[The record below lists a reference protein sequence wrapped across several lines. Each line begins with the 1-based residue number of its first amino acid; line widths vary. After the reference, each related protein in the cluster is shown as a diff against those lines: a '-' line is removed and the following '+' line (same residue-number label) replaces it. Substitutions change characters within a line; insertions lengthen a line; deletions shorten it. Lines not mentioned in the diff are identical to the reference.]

1 VSTLAKVR
9 PRALGAGGER
19 RAALPSRFVDANPP
33 HAHGDLPRIEVAV
46 VPDASPYAREVRAAA
61 VACGASFV
69 RSDAAMTTDIASR
82 LYVVDLTRALA
93 TARLGPRV
101 IAISRQPD
109 LDAYDIVEP
118 ASVPYRLPRALR
130 NLVEQ
135 EKLRARVDAERGT
148 VEALNE
154 IGYALSAITDRHQLL
169 DELLTHA
176 RRLLQAD
183 GGTVY
188 LVEDGLLHFAAAQ
201 NDTVPFFPS
210 RRTLAID
217 DRSLAGFVAMRG
229 VPLNIDDVRRID
241 VNVPYRPN
249 LSFDEQTGYR
259 TRSLLMVPLKD
270 RDGHVIAAL
279 ALINRKPVPGV
290 PLAAFDK
297 IMPFSDRHVA
307 LARSIA
313 GQAAV
318 ALETHRLYRDISLLV
333 LGFVEAAVTAIE
345 ARDPTTGG
353 HSHRVAELTT
363 LLAREVSDCDEPAF
377 SATHFNA
384 AELTELHYASMLHD
398 FGKVGV
404 REEVLLKATK
414 LYPWE
419 IAEVEMR
426 FRLAA
431 LEAVL
436 ESLREELGEHTL
448 KARIAVLHEDLA
460 LVRRLNRPNVPL
472 TEADRAAVRI
482 VAERWRLASGD
493 RDELVLRP
501 REVERLCIP
510 RGSLDPEERLEI
522 ERHVEHTFRF
532 LKVIPWTR
540 ELRNVPNLAYAHHE
554 KLDGTGY
561 PRQLTDVEIPLG
573 AKLMAIADIY
583 DALTASD
590 RPYKEGMSPERA
602 VGVLRE
608 EAASGKILM
617 PAVELFAGRKLWKRL
632 RSSRG

>member
-1 VSTLAKVR
+1 ME
-9 PRALGAGGER
+9 P
-19 RAALPSRFVDANPP
+19 NPP
-33 HAHGDLPRIEVAV
+33 ALLADVPRIEVAV
-46 VPDASPYAREVRAAA
+46 VPEGSVYAREVRLAAQ
-61 VACGASFV
+61 ACGAAFV
-69 RSDAAMTTDIASR
+69 RADAALTTDTACR
-82 LYVVDLTRALA
+82 VYVVDLTRALA

-101 IAISRQPD
+101 IAVSRQSD
-109 LDAYDIVEP
+109 LDAYDIVDP
-118 ASVPYRLPRALR
+118 ATVQHRLPRALR

-135 EKLRARVDAERGT
+135 EKLRARIDAEQST
-148 VEALNE
+148 VEVLNE
-154 IGYALSAITDRHQLL
+154 IGYALSAITDRHLLL

-188 LVEDGLLHFAAAQ
+188 LVEGGQLQFAAAQ
-201 NDTVPFFPS
+201 NDTIPFFPS

-217 DRSLAGFVAMRG
+217 DQSLAGFVALSGR
-229 VPLNIDDVRRID
+229 PLNIDDLARLD
-241 VNVPYRPN
+241 PALPYKPN

-259 TRSLLMVPLKD
+259 TRSILMVPLKD
-270 RDGHVIAAL
+270 RDQRVIGVL
-279 ALINRKPVPGV
+279 ALINRKPLPGV
-290 PLAAFDK
+290 ALASFEK
-297 IMPFSDRHVA
+297 VMPFTDRHVA

-318 ALETHRLYRDISLLV
+318 ALENHRLYRDIQLLFH
-333 LGFVEAAVTAIE
+333 GFVEAAVTAIE

-363 LLAREVSDCDEPAF
+363 LLAREVSDSDEPAF
-377 SATHFNA
+377 A
-384 AELTELHYASMLHD
+384 AARFSPQELTELHYASMLHD

-404 REEVLLKATK
+404 REQVLLKATK

-436 ESLREELGEHTL
+436 ESVQEELAQHQLDERL
-448 KARIAVLHEDLA
+448 RVLQGDLQ
-460 LVRRLNRPNVPL
+460 LVRTLNRPNAPL
-472 TEADRAAVRI
+472 GEAERLAIRA
-482 VAERWRLASGD
+482 VAERWRLTRDG
-493 RDELVLRP
+493 RDELVLKP

-510 RGSLDPEERLEI
+510 RGTLDAEERLEI
-522 ERHVEHTFRF
+522 ERHVEHTYRF

-540 ELRNVPNLAYAHHE
+540 DLQNVPNLAYAHHE

-561 PRQLTDVEIPLG
+561 PRRLADADIPLG

-583 DALTASD
+583 DALTAAD
-590 RPYKEGMSPERA
+590 RPYKDGMSPERA
-602 VGVLRE
+602 LRVLRE
-608 EAASGKILM
+608 EAQAGKILS
-617 PAVELFAGRKLWKRL
+617 PAVELLAGRKLWKRM
-632 RSSRG
+632 RGGRR

>member
-1 VSTLAKVR
+1 M
-9 PRALGAGGER
+9 
-19 RAALPSRFVDANPP
+19 DANTPP
-33 HAHGDLPRIEVAV
+33 PLGDLPRIEVAV

-61 VACGASFV
+61 IASGAVFV
-69 RSDAAMTTDIASR
+69 RSDAAMPTDLASR

-101 IAISRQPD
+101 IAISRQPE
-109 LDAYDIVEP
+109 LDAYDVVDP
-118 ASVPYRLPRALR
+118 AAAGARLPRVLR

-135 EKLRARVDAERGT
+135 EKLRARVEAERAT
-148 VEALNE
+148 VEVLNE
-154 IGYALSAITDRHQLL
+154 IGYALSAITDRHLLL

-188 LVEDGLLHFAAAQ
+188 LVEDGELHFAAAQ
-201 NDTVPFFPS
+201 NDTIPFFPT

-217 DRSLAGFVAMRG
+217 ERSLAGFVASRG
-229 VPLNIDDVRRID
+229 VPLNIDDVRRLD
-241 VNVPYRPN
+241 PSLPYRPN
-249 LSFDEQTGYR
+249 LSFDEQTGYH
-259 TRSLLMVPLKD
+259 TRSILMVPLKD
-270 RDGHVIAAL
+270 RETRVIGAL
-279 ALINRKPVPGV
+279 ALFNRKPVPGV
-290 PLAAFDK
+290 PLASFEK
-297 IMPFSDRHVA
+297 TMPFTDRHVA

-318 ALETHRLYRDISLLV
+318 ALENHRLYRDIQLLFH
-333 LGFVEAAVTAIE
+333 GFVEAAVTAIE

-363 LLAREVSDCDEPAF
+363 LLAREVSDSEEPAF
-377 SATHFNA
+377 APVRFSPQ
-384 AELTELHYASMLHD
+384 ELTELHYASMLHD

-436 ESLREELGEHTL
+436 ESVREELAEHQLNTRL
-448 KARIAVLHEDLA
+448 AVLQEDLA
-460 LVRRLNRPNVPL
+460 LVRRLNRPNVPI
-472 TEADRAAVRI
+472 TDPDRLAIRA
-482 VAERWRLASGD
+482 VAERWRLSGGQ
-493 RDELVLRP
+493 REELVLRP

-522 ERHVEHTFRF
+522 ERHVEHTYRF

-540 ELRNVPNLAYAHHE
+540 ELKNVPNLAYAHHE

-561 PRQLTDVEIPLG
+561 PRRLSEPEIPLG

-590 RPYKEGMSPERA
+590 RPYKEGMPPERA
-602 VGVLRE
+602 VAVLRD
-608 EAASGKILM
+608 EAAAGKILR
-617 PAVELFAGRKLWKRL
+617 PAVELFAGRQLWKRL
-632 RSSRG
+632 RAGRR